1 MQLSFNTAQAQ
12 TAKVQVS
19 FRDLIQESEYI

>member
-1 MQLSFNTAQAQ
+1 MQLSFNSAQAQ
-12 TAKVQVS
+12 TAKVQVG